1 MKSKTRTLW
10 ASNKGGGNDVAIVP
24 TEVDPSFVLN
34 GAQIQAALAI
44 VQEVANGRL
53 PRDAAMGLLK
63 VGFNMT
69 DAQSADVLGSAGIGF
84 VPASEDGG

>member
-1 MKSKTRTLW
+1 MKSKTGCLR
-10 ASNKGGGNDVAIVP
+10 ANKEGGGNDIAHAP

-69 DAQSADVLGSAGIGF
+69 DAQSADVIGSVGIGF